1 MKKQLLK
8 FLTLLAV
15 ASAIVTL
22 SAVAKSPASPQ
33 RVNDFK
39 ITERMTVGG
48 QSFETAT
55 MIKGARERSERH
67 MSIAGMP
74 PGMNMDMVDIT
85 QCDMRR
91 TIQINDRARK
101 YLITP
106 MESEDAGPD
115 ASAAARP
122 AATGPSQ
129 RGGIVTY
136 VISTTDTGERKQ
148 MFGFTARHLKSTTS
162 TESSPD
168 ACNKQNMRIDR
179 DGWYIDLNTEFS
191 CATERPPQVNMRAP
205 RAGCQD
211 RIRFRRNGAIKLGYP
226 IQETTTIYG
235 SGGEVT
241 NTMTKEVIELS
252 RQPLEAALF
261 DVPGGYMQAQSQ
273 QEMYAAPSM
282 DEIMKMG
289 QQQQQREENP
299 SAPTSS
305 EARAERLTGVKIGVV
320 QFNNKANASISP
332 DELRDRLIAQIS
344 SAGIEAIP
352 LNASSLGEAQT
363 EAKVKGCSYILLTD
377 ISSIKNASAAKKLGG
392 IFGRATGA
400 DTGGGGKAEAK
411 FDFKLYATGNP
422 SPTIQSSA
430 TGKEDNQDAS
440 VNAALEREAQAVVAG
455 ARKN

>member
-1 MKKQLLK
+1 MKIQSLK
-8 FLTLLAV
+8 VLTILAV

-122 AATGPSQ
+122 AATGTSQ

-261 DVPGGYMQAQSQ
+261 DVPAGYMQAQSQ

-289 QQQQQREENP
+289 QQQ
-299 SAPTSS
+299 
-305 EARAERLTGVKIGVV
+305 
-320 QFNNKANASISP
+320 
-332 DELRDRLIAQIS
+332 
-344 SAGIEAIP
+344 
-352 LNASSLGEAQT
+352 
-363 EAKVKGCSYILLTD
+363 
-377 ISSIKNASAAKKLGG
+377 
-392 IFGRATGA
+392 
-400 DTGGGGKAEAK
+400 
-411 FDFKLYATGNP
+411 
-422 SPTIQSSA
+422 
-430 TGKEDNQDAS
+430 
-440 VNAALEREAQAVVAG
+440 
-455 ARKN
+455 